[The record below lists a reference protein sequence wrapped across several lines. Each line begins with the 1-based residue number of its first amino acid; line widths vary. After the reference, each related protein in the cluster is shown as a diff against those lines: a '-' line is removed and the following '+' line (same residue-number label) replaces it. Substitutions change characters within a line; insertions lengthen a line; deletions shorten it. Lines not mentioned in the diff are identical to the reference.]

1 VVNIRIKMASI
12 PFVGFPKEYVISFL
26 NLFTTI
32 FWIRLGVDDFFHTV
46 LKINPIGINTVI
58 HARDNVLED
67 GSKIENRLVII
78 FIFCLVFLLVW
89 MRCIFLFLFLMKG
102 LF

>member
-1 VVNIRIKMASI
+1 MASI

-46 LKINPIGINTVI
+46 LKINTIGTSTVT
-58 HARDNVLED
+58 HARDIALED

-78 FIFCLVFLLVW
+78 FIFYLVFLLVGV
-89 MRCIFLFLFLMKG
+89 RCTSLFLFLRKG
-102 LF
+102 PF